1 MTRKIIALILFAI
14 ILIVGTFFA
23 IKNSSNIN
31 SNAGKIQ
38 VTTSFYPYYYFAQR
52 IGGDKASVTNVTPPG
67 GEPHDYE
74 PSSGDIVKIDSSKL
88 LILNG
93 AVEPWGNRIQQD
105 LKNTNTKVLIAGS
118 GLFSQN
124 VVDENG
130 INSVDPHIWLS
141 PRLAKIQVSRILN
154 SFINIDPKN
163 KNYYIA
169 NTNKLLADLDSLDK
183 DYKIGLMSCQKKDI
197 VTSHA
202 AFGYLAT
209 DYGLTQVPIAGLSP
223 DAEPSL
229 KQLADIANFAKTKGI
244 KYIFFESLAS
254 PKLSQ
259 TIASE
264 VGAQTLVLDPL
275 EGLTPDALSKGANY
289 LTVMEQ
295 NLHNLEVALDC
306 KQK

>member
-1 MTRKIIALILFAI
+1 MIKKIIALVIF
-14 ILIVGTFFA
+14 ILILIAGTFIA
-23 IKNSSNIN
+23 VKTSSNN
-31 SNAGKIQ
+31 NMHPGKLQ
-38 VTTSFYPYYYFAQR
+38 VTASFYPYYYFASR
-52 IGGDKASVTNVTPPG
+52 VGGNKAEVTDITPAG

-93 AVEPWGNRIQQD
+93 AVEPWGTKIQNDMNGTQ
-105 LKNTNTKVLIAGS
+105 TRVLVAGE
-118 GLFSQN
+118 GLFNQS

-154 SFINIDPKN
+154 AFIEADPVN
-163 KNYYIA
+163 KVYYTNNA
-169 NTNKLLADLDSLDK
+169 NKFLSDLDTLDK
-183 DYKIGLMSCQKKDI
+183 DYKKGLISCQKKDI

-202 AFGYLAT
+202 AFGYLAM

-229 KQLADIANFAKTKGI
+229 KQLATIANFAKENNI

-254 PKLSQ
+254 PKLSE

-275 EGLTPDALSKGANY
+275 EGLTPNALANGANY

-295 NLHNLEVALDC
+295 NLHNLEVALNC
-306 KQK
+306 KQ

>member
-1 MTRKIIALILFAI
+1 MTRKIIALILFA
-14 ILIVGTFFA
+14 LFMIVGTFFA
-23 IKNSSNIN
+23 IKKSSNVN
-31 SNAGKIQ
+31 LDAGKLQ
-38 VTTSFYPYYYFAQR
+38 VTTSFYPYYYFTER
-52 IGGDKASVTNVTPPG
+52 IGGNKADVTDITPPG

-93 AVEPWGNRIQQD
+93 AVESWGSKIQQD
-105 LKNTNTKVLIAGS
+105 LKGTNTQILVAGT

-124 VVDENG
+124 VIDENG

-154 SFINIDPKN
+154 AFINIDPAN
-163 KNYYIA
+163 KNYYTA
-169 NTNKLLADLDSLDK
+169 NTNKLLSDLTILDQ
-183 DYKIGLMSCQKKDI
+183 DYKTGLSSCQKKDI

-209 DYGLTQVPIAGLSP
+209 DYELTQIPIAGLSP

-229 KQLADIANFAKTKGI
+229 KQLADIANFSKVNGI

-264 VGAQTLVLDPL
+264 VGAQTMVLDPI
-275 EGLTPDALSKGANY
+275 EGLTPDALSKGGNY
-289 LTVMEQ
+289 LTVMRQ
-295 NLHNLEVALDC
+295 NLHNLEVVLDC
-306 KQK
+306 KEK